1 MCEGILIDISLW
13 IESNILLQASC
24 SSILHK
30 FIEVTNGLYQ
40 VEIFGREK
48 VTSKFDEKNPNEK
61 GRKKCLSLSEMCYL
75 SPLLQ

>member
-1 MCEGILIDISLW
+1 MVCIV
-13 IESNILLQASC
+13 C
-24 SSILHK
+24 
-30 FIEVTNGLYQ
+30 LYQ